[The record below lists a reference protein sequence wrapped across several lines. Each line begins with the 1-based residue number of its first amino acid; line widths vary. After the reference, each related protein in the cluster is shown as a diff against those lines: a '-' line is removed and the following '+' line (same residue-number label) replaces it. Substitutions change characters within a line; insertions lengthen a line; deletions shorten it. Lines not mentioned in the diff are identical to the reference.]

1 MWVFEGGLNPVVGRI
16 KYESGG
22 VSIFLPFL
30 GKLIMTIFF
39 FQLHPL
45 IVFIHQLIPAH
56 LFGFMFKRP
65 KNMVLRTG

>member
-30 GKLIMTIFF
+30 GKFIMTYFF
-39 FQLHPL
+39 SQLHSL
-45 IVFIHQLIPAH
+45 IIFSYQLIHAN
-56 LFGFMFKRP
+56 LFGFMF
-65 KNMVLRTG
+65 